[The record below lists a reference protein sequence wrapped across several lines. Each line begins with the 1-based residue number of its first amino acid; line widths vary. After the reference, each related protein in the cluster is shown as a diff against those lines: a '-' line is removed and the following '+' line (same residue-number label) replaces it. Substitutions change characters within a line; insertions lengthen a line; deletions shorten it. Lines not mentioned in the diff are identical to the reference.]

1 LEFDKDPEIESVVD
15 FEIFSEDGSVVLLY
29 GDGRMRRYARGLI
42 LWDESDV
49 AANGL
54 EAPMISPTAIKI
66 AGSGLNSSIFVS
78 DPGTGRILQ
87 FSLGGTYL
95 AQFRALDESG
105 GELFSQTTD
114 FVVTDNP
121 LRIFSVANNRVYVA
135 TLE

>member
-1 LEFDKDPEIESVVD
+1 LEFAEDPEIESVVD
-15 FEIFSEDGSVVLLY
+15 FVILSEDGSIVLLY
-29 GDGRMRRYARGLI
+29 SDGRMRRYARGLI

-54 EAPMISPTAIKI
+54 DTPMISPTAIKI

-95 AQFRALDESG
+95 AQFRALDQSG
-105 GELFSQTTD
+105 GELFSRTAD

-121 LRIFSVANNRVYVA
+121 LRIFSVSENKVYVA